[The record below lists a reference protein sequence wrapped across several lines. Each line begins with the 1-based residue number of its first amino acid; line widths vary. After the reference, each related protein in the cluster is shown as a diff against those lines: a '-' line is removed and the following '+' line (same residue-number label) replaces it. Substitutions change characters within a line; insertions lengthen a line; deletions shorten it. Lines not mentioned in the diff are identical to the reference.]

1 MIKKIALLLL
11 FVAVMLTAGYTYVAK
26 QVEQYITQPLQLEQ
40 EQIFTIKSGTS
51 FNRVLADL
59 TEAGWVNPSDW
70 VKLVRRFHPELTQ
83 LRAGTYLLQPELT
96 LNQALEQFKQGK
108 EHQFAITFVEGSTF
122 KEWLE
127 ILASAPY
134 LDHELQGLS
143 EAEIGQKLGL
153 EQQKLEGLFLA
164 ETYHYTFGTSDLDI
178 LERAGEKLRNVLE
191 KHWAERQDNLPLKSS
206 YEALILASIIEK
218 ETAVESERERVAS
231 VFVNRLNKR
240 MRLQTDPTVIYGM
253 GDKYDG
259 NIRKKDLRT
268 PTPYNTYTIF
278 GLPPTP
284 IAMPGE
290 ASIRAAVNPEQSSYL
305 YFVASGNGGHVFS
318 KSLAEHNRAVRAY
331 LKTLRSKQ

>member
-1 MIKKIALLLL
+1 LKRAASKLQ
-11 FVAVMLTAGYTYVAK
+11 AVLD
-26 QVEQYITQPLQLEQ
+26 EQ
-40 EQIFTIKSGTS
+40 
-51 FNRVLADL
+51 
-59 TEAGWVNPSDW
+59 
-70 VKLVRRFHPELTQ
+70 
-83 LRAGTYLLQPELT
+83 
-96 LNQALEQFKQGK
+96 
-108 EHQFAITFVEGSTF
+108 
-122 KEWLE
+122 
-127 ILASAPY
+127 
-134 LDHELQGLS
+134 
-143 EAEIGQKLGL
+143 
-153 EQQKLEGLFLA
+153 
-164 ETYHYTFGTSDLDI
+164 
-178 LERAGEKLRNVLE
+178 
-191 KHWAERQDNLPLKSS
+191 WAQRQDKLPLKSA

-290 ASIRAAVNPEQSSYL
+290 ASIAAALNPEDSNYL
-305 YFVASGNGGHVFS
+305 YFVASGKGGHVFS

-331 LKTLRSKQ
+331 LKQLRSNK

>member
-1 MIKKIALLLL
+1 MALVLLIA
-11 FVAVMLTAGYTYVAK
+11 VAGFMYVTK
-26 QVEQYITQPLQLEQ
+26 QVDEYVTQPLKLQE
-40 EQIFTIKSGTS
+40 EQIYTIEAGVS
-51 FNRVLADL
+51 FNRLLADL
-59 TEAGWVNPSDW
+59 TNDELIVSSD
-70 VKLVRRFHPELTQ
+70 VARLVRRFHPELTQ
-83 LRAGTYLLQPELT
+83 VKAGTYLLTPGINLT
-96 LNQALEQFKQGK
+96 QALELFKTGK

-122 KEWLE
+122 AEWRAALE
-127 ILASAPY
+127 QAPY
-134 LDHELQGLS
+134 LEHKISELS
-143 EAEIGQKLGL
+143 EAEIA
-153 EQQKLEGLFLA
+153 QQIGIEKAKLEGLLLA

-178 LERAGEKLRNVLE
+178 IKRAADKLQQILD
-191 KHWAERQDNLPLKSS
+191 KHWQQRQENLPLKTP

-218 ETAVESERERVAS
+218 ETAVGAERERVAG

-290 ASIRAAVNPEQSSYL
+290 ASIAAATNPEDSNYL
-305 YFVASGNGGHVFS
+305 YFVASGTGGHVFS
-318 KSLAEHNRAVRAY
+318 KTLSEHNRAVRAY
-331 LKTLRSKQ
+331 LRQLRSNK